1 MTTLKNLTH
10 PGIASALLAAL
21 LFGASTP
28 LAKWL
33 LIEIAPLMLAS
44 LLYLGS
50 GIALLGGWWLRR
62 RFSTGPHVAA
72 LQAGDLPWL
81 SGAIVLGG
89 ILGPWLLMQ
98 GLARTPASSASL
110 LLNLEGVF
118 TALLAY
124 VLFREH
130 IGRRIALGMGLIVA
144 GSLAL
149 SWRGMPQLAE
159 TIGPL
164 TIIVACL
171 CWALDNN
178 FTRQIAAGDALFI
191 AGSKGL
197 IAGLVNLA
205 LALALGQQLPAPL
218 LILGAAAVGA
228 VGYGASLGL
237 FIVALRHA
245 GTARTGAY
253 FSLAPFCGAA
263 LAVLLLHETPAASF
277 WLAACFMGAGVWLHI
292 SERHAHTHSHEPLA
306 HSHSHTHDEHHQH
319 EHDFPVVGAAAHTH
333 FHVHAPLCHSHPHY
347 PDIHHRHSH

>member
-1 MTTLKNLTH
+1 MTTLKNITH

-28 LAKWL
+28 LAKAL
-33 LIEIAPLMLAS
+33 LVQIAPLLLAG

-50 GIALLGGWWLRR
+50 GIALLGGWLLRR
-62 RFSTGPHVAA
+62 RLGAGQRVAP

-89 ILGPWLLMQ
+89 MLGPWLLMQ
-98 GLARTPASSASL
+98 GLARTPASSAAL

-124 VLFREH
+124 SLFGEH
-130 IGRRIALGMGLIVA
+130 IGRRIALGMILIVA
-144 GSLAL
+144 GGLIL
-149 SWRGMPQLAE
+149 SWRGVPQLLE
-159 TIGPL
+159 TLGPL
-164 TIIVACL
+164 AIIAACL
-171 CWALDNN
+171 CWAFDNN
-178 FTRQIAAGDALFI
+178 LTRRISAGDALFI

-197 IAGLVNLA
+197 VAGLVNLS
-205 LALALGQQLPAPL
+205 LALALGQQLPALP
-218 LILGAAAVGA
+218 LILSAAAVGA

-237 FIVALRHA
+237 FVVALRHA
-245 GTARTGAY
+245 GAARTGAY

-263 LAVLLLHETPAASF
+263 LAVLLLHESPAASF
-277 WLAACFMGAGVWLHI
+277 WPALCFMGIGVWLHV

-319 EHDFPVVGAAAHTH
+319 AHDFPVVGDAAHTH